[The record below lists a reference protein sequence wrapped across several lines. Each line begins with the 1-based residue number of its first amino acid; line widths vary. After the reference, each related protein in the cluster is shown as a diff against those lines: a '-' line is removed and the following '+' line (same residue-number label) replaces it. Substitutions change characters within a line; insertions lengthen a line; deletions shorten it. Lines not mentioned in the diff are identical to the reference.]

1 MMKDGSSKMYY
12 VPLEMM
18 YNQKKVP
25 TNWTVEKDWAWAYP
39 TYQFALDGINAADVD
54 SITIDPKNR
63 MADINKENNL
73 LTQ

>member
-1 MMKDGSSKMYY
+1 
-12 VPLEMM
+12 
-18 YNQKKVP
+18 
-25 TNWTVEKDWAWAYP
+25 
-39 TYQFALDGINAADVD
+39 LDAANVD